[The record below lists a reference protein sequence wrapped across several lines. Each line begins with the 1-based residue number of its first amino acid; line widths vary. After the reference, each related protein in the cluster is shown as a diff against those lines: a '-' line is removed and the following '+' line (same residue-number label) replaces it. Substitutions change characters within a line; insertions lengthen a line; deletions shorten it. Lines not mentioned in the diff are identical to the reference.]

1 MLNRVR
7 LLVLILGPL
16 PIVGLSLALTSWL
29 RPEAPHG
36 FVANEVLLRSSRA
49 GVAAAAEVD
58 TDAIAEPDSL
68 EQPCRQSAEQWAER
82 LGESCRVIVRSPFV
96 VAGDMSETQ
105 LSDWH
110 RQTIAPAAR
119 AMANSY
125 FRACPTEPITI
136 LLFTGEA
143 SYNHYANHLFGESD
157 ISIYGYYK
165 PQQRTLVMNIG
176 TGGGT
181 LVHELTHALI
191 NFDFP
196 QVPDWFN
203 EGLASLHEQ
212 CRFRENSHGPWIEGV
227 ENWRLPGLQSAIR
240 KQKLRSLAALI
251 SDNDFRGLQEG
262 TNYAEARYFCL
273 FMQRQG
279 VLENFYRAFRKNWK
293 TDPRG
298 AQTVLEMF
306 PGKAWD
312 DLDREFQAWV
322 LTLQRE

>member
-1 MLNRVR
+1 M
-7 LLVLILGPL
+7 
-16 PIVGLSLALTSWL
+16 GLSLALTNWL

-36 FVANEVLLRSSRA
+36 FIANEVLLRGSHA
-49 GVAAAAEVD
+49 GVAAAAELD
-58 TDAIAEPDSL
+58 SDALHSL
-68 EQPCRQSAEQWAER
+68 EVPCRKSAEQWAAR
-82 LGESCRVIVRSPFV
+82 LGEPCRVIVRPPFV
-96 VAGDMSETQ
+96 VAGDMSETK

-110 RQTIAPAAR
+110 RQTIAPAAL

-125 FRACPTEPITI
+125 FRASPTEPITI
-136 LLFTGEA
+136 LLFSGEA
-143 SYNHYANHLFGESD
+143 SYNRYAHRLFGESD
-157 ISIYGYYK
+157 ISIYGYFK
-165 PQQRTLVMNIG
+165 PQQHTLVMNIG

-212 CRFRENSHGPWIEGV
+212 CRFREDARGLWIEGV
-227 ENWRLPGLQSAIR
+227 ENWRLPGLQSAIC

-251 SDNDFRGLQEG
+251 SENDFRGALEG
-262 TNYAEARYFCL
+262 TNYAHARYFCL
-273 FMQRQG
+273 YMQRQG
-279 VLENFYRAFRKNWK
+279 VLENFYREFRKHRR

-298 AQTVLEMF
+298 SQTVLDVF
-306 PGKAWD
+306 PRKSWE

-322 LTLQRE
+322 LTLERS